1 MSASYKGFI
10 CLVLHAHLPY
20 IRHPEHEY
28 FLEENWLYEAITETY
43 IPLISLLSRLA
54 DDDIDFRITL
64 SLSPSVIEMLN
75 DDFLMERYKRH
86 IGNLIEISE
95 REIYRTKG
103 DIHLEPV
110 VRMYRER
117 FLNVRYIFE
126 DVYKRNLVSAF
137 QKLQDTGN
145 VEIITSAATHAFLPN
160 LSLYP
165 QAVRAQIKTGSEL
178 PQKDFRQ
185 NIKRDLAP

>member
-86 IGNLIEISE
+86 IE
-95 REIYRTKG
+95 
-103 DIHLEPV
+103 
-110 VRMYRER
+110 
-117 FLNVRYIFE
+117 
-126 DVYKRNLVSAF
+126 
-137 QKLQDTGN
+137 
-145 VEIITSAATHAFLPN
+145 
-160 LSLYP
+160 
-165 QAVRAQIKTGSEL
+165 
-178 PQKDFRQ
+178 
-185 NIKRDLAP
+185 

>member
-1 MSASYKGFI
+1 
-10 CLVLHAHLPY
+10 LPY

-43 IPLISLLSRLA
+43 PLISLLSCLV
-54 DDDIDFRITL
+54 DDNIDFRITL
-64 SLSPSVIEMLN
+64 LLSPSVIEMLK

-103 DIHLEPV
+103 DISLGPV

-117 FLNVRYIFE
+117 FLNIRYIFE
-126 DVYKRNLVSAF
+126 DVHKRNLVSAF

-160 LSLYP
+160 LSSIHR
-165 QAVRAQIKTGSEL
+165 QSEH
-178 PQKDFRQ
+178 R
-185 NIKRDLAP
+185 